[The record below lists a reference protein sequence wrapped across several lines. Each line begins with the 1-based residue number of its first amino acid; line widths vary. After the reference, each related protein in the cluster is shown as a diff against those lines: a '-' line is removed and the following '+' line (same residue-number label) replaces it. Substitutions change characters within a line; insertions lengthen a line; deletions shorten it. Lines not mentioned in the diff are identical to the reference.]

1 MMPGVSTPGHDTLS
15 WTLLRPPRLRTLED
29 EGERHA
35 SWLELFFDVVFVV
48 AIAQLAEELVADH
61 SLRGFAV
68 FVALFLPV
76 FIAWQGFTIYSDRFD
91 TDDAVFRLAI
101 FAAMFAIAALAV
113 QVPDV
118 AHGESSGFV
127 VAYVVL
133 RSLMVALYLRSY
145 RHVPAARPLIARYA
159 AGYSLGISLWLVSLV
174 SAAPGRYVLWG
185 VALAWEYSLPVMFR
199 RFHAAIPVSTS
210 HVPERFALFT
220 IIVLG
225 ETIVAVALGT
235 AGSDWALEAAVSGA
249 LGFVAAAALW
259 WIYFGTGAGMD
270 MLPTVRAILVFTHF
284 HIPVLA
290 ALTAVSGGV
299 ALAIQQSP
307 GQLDDGARWA
317 LCGGAA
323 VYLACLTVAQR
334 ALVRGVSRRKVAAR
348 AATILALVVLA
359 LAGEELRTVAFA
371 AATAAIMLALVVF
384 EVWAYRQAQAAQRA
398 LSGPRTPASASP

>member
-1 MMPGVSTPGHDTLS
+1 VSTPGHDALS
-15 WTLLRPPRLRTLED
+15 WQLLRPPRLRTLDED
-29 EGERHA
+29 GERHA

-48 AIAQLAEELVADH
+48 AVAQLAHELVEDH

-68 FVALFLPV
+68 FAALFLPV
-76 FIAWQGFTIYSDRFD
+76 FIAWQGFTFYADRFD

-101 FAAMFAIAALAV
+101 LAAMLAIAALAV

-118 AHGESSGFV
+118 AHGESTGFV

-133 RSLMVALYLRSY
+133 RSLMVGLYLRSY
-145 RHVPAARPLIARYA
+145 RHVPPARPLIARYA
-159 AGYSLGISLWLVSLV
+159 AGYSLGIALWLVSLAL
-174 SAAPGRYVLWG
+174 AAPGRYVLWG
-185 VALAWEYSLPVMFR
+185 VALAWEYSLPVLFR

-235 AGSDWALEAAVSGA
+235 AGSEWALESALAGA

-259 WIYFGTGAGMD
+259 WIYFGTGAGME
-270 MLPTVRAILVFTHF
+270 MRPTVSAILVFTHF

-290 ALTAVSGGV
+290 ALTAVSAGV
-299 ALAIQQSP
+299 ALAIEQAP
-307 GQLDDGARWA
+307 GQLDEGARWA

-323 VYLACLTVAQR
+323 AYLACLTVAQR
-334 ALVRGVSRRKVAAR
+334 ALVRGVSQRKVVAR
-348 AATILALVVLA
+348 AGTILALVVFA
-359 LAGEELRTVAFA
+359 IAGADLQTVAFA
-371 AATAAIMLALVVF
+371 GVASAILLALVAF
-384 EVWAYRQAQAAQRA
+384 ELWAYRQAQAVQRREA
-398 LSGPRTPASASP
+398 SVPRTPASASP

>member
-1 MMPGVSTPGHDTLS
+1 VSTPGHDTLD
-15 WTLLRPPRLRTLED
+15 WRLLRPPRLRTLD
-29 EGERHA
+29 DDGERHA
-35 SWLELFFDVVFVV
+35 SWLELFFDIVFVV
-48 AIAQLAEELVADH
+48 AIAQLAEELVLDH

-76 FIAWQGFTIYSDRFD
+76 FIAWQGFTIYADRFD

-101 FAAMFAIAALAV
+101 FAAMLAIAALAV

-118 AHGESSGFV
+118 AHGESTGFV

-145 RHVPAARPLIARYA
+145 RHVPHARPLIARYA
-159 AGYSLGISLWLVSLV
+159 AGYSLGSLV
-174 SAAPGRYVLWG
+174 WLASLALAAPGRYVLWG
-185 VALAWEYSLPVMFR
+185 IALAWEYSLPVLSR

-235 AGSDWALEAAVSGA
+235 AGSDWALEAAFAGA
-249 LGFVAAAALW
+249 LGFLAAATLW
-259 WIYFGTGAGMD
+259 WIYFGTGAGME
-270 MLPTVRAILVFTHF
+270 MRPTTQAILVFTHF

-290 ALTAVSGGV
+290 ALTAVSAGV
-299 ALAIQQSP
+299 ALAIQQAP
-307 GQLDDGARWA
+307 GHLDEGSRWA

-334 ALVRGVSRRKVAAR
+334 ALVRGVSRRKMAAR
-348 AATILALVVLA
+348 AAAILALAVLA
-359 LAGEELRTVAFA
+359 LAGAELRTVAFVGLMS
-371 AATAAIMLALVVF
+371 TILLALVVF
-384 EVWAYRQAQAAQRA
+384 ELWAYRQAQAAQRRA
-398 LSGPRTPASASP
+398 VSGRETPASASP

>member
-1 MMPGVSTPGHDTLS
+1 VSTPGHDTLDWS
-15 WTLLRPPRLRTLED
+15 LLRPPRLRTLD
-29 EGERHA
+29 DDGERHA

-48 AIAQLAEELVADH
+48 AIAQLAHELVLDH

-76 FIAWQGFTIYSDRFD
+76 FIAWQGFTIYADRFD

-101 FAAMFAIAALAV
+101 FAAMLAIAALAV

-118 AHGESSGFV
+118 AHGESTGFV

-145 RHVPAARPLIARYA
+145 RHVPHARPLIVRYA
-159 AGYSLGISLWLVSLV
+159 TGYSLGIALWLASLAF
-174 SAAPGRYVLWG
+174 AAPGRYAFWG
-185 VALAWEYSLPVMFR
+185 IALAWEYSLPVMFR

-235 AGSDWALEAAVSGA
+235 EGSDWALEAAVAGA

-270 MLPTVRAILVFTHF
+270 VLPTTRALLVFTHF

-290 ALTAVSGGV
+290 ALTAVSAGV
-299 ALAIQQSP
+299 ALAIQQAP
-307 GQLDDGARWA
+307 GHLDEGARWT

-323 VYLACLTVAQR
+323 AYLACLTVAQR
-334 ALVRGVSRRKVAAR
+334 ALVRGVSRRKTAAR
-348 AATILALVVLA
+348 AAAVLA
-359 LAGEELRTVAFA
+359 LIALAFAGAELRTVAFVA
-371 AATAAIMLALVVF
+371 LVTAILLALVVF
-384 EVWAYRQAQAAQRA
+384 EMWAYRQAQAARRSA
-398 LSGPRTPASASP
+398 VSAPRTPASASL